1 MLVTPSPSEDPTT
14 GSSSKA
20 RALSRFSGGA
30 LFRCPPFAGDARRR
44 GVNRIEQIKSER
56 DGLDIGE
63 SIPRY
68 AEQGFEA
75 IDEGDVERLKWWGLF
90 VRKHTPGHFMMR
102 IRIPN
107 GLTTAAQLRT
117 LGTLAN
123 QYGRGVADITTRQQL
138 QLRWLTIGDIPTV
151 LERLRGVGLV
161 TLQTGMD
168 NIRNVVGCAVAG
180 LTPNELFDASPVAR
194 AFTDTLV
201 GDVAYTNLPRKF
213 NVTITGCRD
222 NCTHAETQDLALV
235 PATKSLA
242 GETLHGFNA
251 LVGGKNGSGG
261 YRIATPLDV
270 FVLPGEAPELCSA
283 IVLLFRDHG
292 SRDARNKIRLAFLL
306 EEWGEAK
313 FRDALEGRLGRPLER
328 AGVDERAP
336 AGTDHAGVFRQKQPT
351 LSWVGLL
358 VPVGR
363 ITGDQLAEVAR
374 LAEGYG

>member
-75 IDEGDVERLKWWGLF
+75 IEEGDVERLKWSGLF

-107 GLTTAAQLRT
+107 GLTTAAQVRT

-180 LTPNELFDASPVAR
+180 LTRNELFDASPVAR
-194 AFTDTLV
+194 AFTEAFV
-201 GDVAYTNLPRKF
+201 GDRAFTNLPRKF
-213 NVTITGCRD
+213 NVAVTGCRD
-222 NCTHAETQDLALV
+222 NCTHTETQDLALV
-235 PATKSLA
+235 PATR
-242 GETLHGFNA
+242 GDVVGFHV

-261 YRIATPLDV
+261 YRIATTLDV
-270 FVLPGEAPELCSA
+270 FVEPE
-283 IVLLFRDHG
+283 
-292 SRDARNKIRLAFLL
+292 DAA
-306 EEWGEAK
+306 A
-313 FRDALEGRLGRPLER
+313 
-328 AGVDERAP
+328 
-336 AGTDHAGVFRQKQPT
+336 
-351 LSWVGLL
+351 
-358 VPVGR
+358 
-363 ITGDQLAEVAR
+363 
-374 LAEGYG
+374 